1 MKIRFFPLLIGIYL
15 IFFLGIFSAYA
26 QEIPSIAILP
36 LSVRDEVDGYLGF
49 YLRDLIKDVLDDMEQ
64 IEVIDNILIDEM
76 LRESKISRNVVL
88 VQSMA
93 QVLGKRIGADYLLS
107 GSYRIRQLG
116 DRERLVVSMRLFDLN
131 QGAMI
136 DLKSTVFDFN
146 NPNEFRQLMIPEVLK
161 SFNIDLT
168 EPIKPF
174 IYDPQLIFPLYR
186 GVEKMDEALRTYGSA
201 QFPDKPLWKE
211 AFAQAQETVDAV
223 PEYLESYY
231 YLAYMYQKTGWLA
244 KEVETWMK
252 YVDLLEVTGKGK
264 NSIPRASRAYL
275 RLANSYISQKK
286 YDMAEKSINQALNM
300 NPGNAEAYFLLGKIS
315 YDQGKSAEAQ
325 EYWNKAYFLDPS
337 LKEAQYFAGEAG
349 KAAVYGKDAYES
361 YRTGYTFYAN
371 GDLKTAEGY
380 FRNAVQ
386 LNPNMKEAQYWLGRT
401 LYDLG
406 KLSDAEVT
414 WRKVIEIDPFDS
426 QAKRFLEKTIQEK
439 QYGRNALIQFRQ
451 GFDLYQEAKY
461 VEAIPYFE
469 RAVQESPRFQDAH
482 EYLARSYYLL
492 GQKDKYLKE
501 REKSLNLIEQ
511 PLDKAWQFYLVGYEL
526 FSWNEKEKAIDYLQ
540 KAVALNNRLSEAHLL
555 LGEIYGSMNQWKQ
568 AAYHYTQ
575 ASSVEEN
582 STEEDQSSVLWGA
595 SVSYIQLGEWDKALE
610 FLNELVKK
618 YPYADFIEEAE
629 SLRIEAMVKKGSY
642 RDARVSVQ
650 QFQLRFPSG
659 RFREKIQF
667 YYALSFYQEKQWK
680 EAAQALES
688 FYKNY
693 PQSQYRKETLEA
705 LGYSYRNLGQ
715 EEKARD
721 YFAQI
726 EGQENAF
733 LVADT
738 FYQEK
743 KWQQALSAFLKYLNT
758 TPQGQYIE
766 EAKLK
771 LASCYLETNQIEF
784 AEKLVD
790 EISGS
795 LNLKFQLDFLRL
807 TIKLAYKKGNWL
819 KVVEDIAQL
828 KKQTGTLDQ
837 EYLYLLAWSQVKLG
851 KESEARNLLEEAGL
865 NPDEVLSD
873 PENEKIS
880 NVINILQSGDYST
893 AISQLQKL
901 IDEGVSPEN
910 IAIIHFLLG
919 KALYLEGNLQEAS
932 QYLQKAVVAG
942 NKDYLEEAY
951 FYLGDIAYQ
960 DENWSEAVQW
970 YQRLNTQNNLDLLW
984 RLATSLQKSGK
995 EDQALDIYKKLQGDN
1010 AYSER
1015 AGIIVLESLFNQKKY
1030 QDFLQEATR
1039 YLKNYPNST
1048 QSEEIIYMTAWSA
1061 YYVGDITQALERISL
1076 YQDKYP
1082 QGRYFDELESLAI
1095 DLMIVQKNY
1104 QNVLPKLLNLENKLK
1119 GEKLEYTWY
1128 RIGSVYL
1135 KIEEYD
1141 RAAFYFEK
1149 LLGNKNG
1156 KYYTRGGYLMGVCLE
1171 YLDQPKAALKF
1182 YQQMV
1187 ESGLKDEWV
1196 DNSQKRISLL
1206 TEE

>member
-1 MKIRFFPLLIGIYL
+1 MKFRFFSWLLGMCL
-15 IFFLGIFSAYA
+15 VFSLGIFSVYA
-26 QEIPSIAILP
+26 QEAPTIAILP
-36 LSVRDEVDGYLGF
+36 LSMRDEVDGYLGY
-49 YLRDLIKDVLDDMEQ
+49 YLRDLIKDALDDMEQ
-64 IEVIDNILIDEM
+64 VEVIDNIMIDEI
-76 LRESKISRNVVL
+76 LRESKIPRDVVL

-93 QVLGKRIGADYLLS
+93 QVLGKRIGGDYLLS

-116 DRERLVVSMRLFDLN
+116 DKERLVVSMRLFDLN
-131 QGAMI
+131 QEVMI
-136 DLKSTVFDFN
+136 DLKSNVFDFN
-146 NPNEFRQLMIPEVLK
+146 NPDEFRQLIVSEVLK
-161 SFNIDLT
+161 SLNIDIAISV
-168 EPIKPF
+168 EPF
-174 IYDPQLIFPLYR
+174 LYEPQLIFPLYR
-186 GVEKMDEALRTYGSA
+186 AVEKMDEALRTYGSA

-211 AFAQAQETVDAV
+211 AFAEAQKTSDAV

-244 KEVETWMK
+244 KEVETWMV
-252 YVDLLEVTGKGK
+252 YVKLLEGSEKGK
-264 NSIPRASRAYL
+264 NSIQRASRAYL
-275 RLANSYISQKK
+275 RLANSYLSQKK
-286 YDMAEKSINQALNM
+286 YDMAEQSINQALQI
-300 NPGNAEAYFLLGKIS
+300 NPEIAEAYFLLGKIA
-315 YDQGKSAEAQ
+315 YDQGKSTQAQ
-325 EYWNKAYFLDPS
+325 EYWNKAYFLDPA

-361 YRTGYTFYAN
+361 YRTGYTYYAN

-380 FRNAVQ
+380 FRNAAQ
-386 LNPNMKEAQYWLGRT
+386 LNPNMKEAHYWLGRT

-461 VEAIPYFE
+461 AEAIPYFE

-511 PLDKAWQFYLVGYEL
+511 PVDKAWQYYLVGYEL
-526 FSWNEKEKAIDYLQ
+526 FSWNEKGKAIDYLQ
-540 KAVALNNRLSEAHLL
+540 KAVDLNSHLSEAHLL

-568 AAYHYTQ
+568 AAYHYAQ
-575 ASSVEEN
+575 ASSTTEN
-582 STEEDQSSVLWGA
+582 SIEEDQSSVLWGA

-629 SLRIEAMVKKGSY
+629 SLRIEAMVKMGHY
-642 RDARVSVQ
+642 RDARLSVQ

-659 RFREKIQF
+659 RFREKVQF
-667 YYALSFYQEKQWK
+667 YYAFSFYQEKQWK
-680 EAAQALES
+680 EATQALES
-688 FYKNY
+688 FHKNY

-705 LGYSYRNLGQ
+705 LGYCYRNLGQ
-715 EEKARD
+715 EEKARG
-721 YFAQI
+721 YFSQI
-726 EGQENAF
+726 EGQENTF

-738 FYQEK
+738 FYREK
-743 KWQQALSAFLKYLNT
+743 KWQQALSSFLKYLNT
-758 TPQGQYIE
+758 TPQGQYVE
-766 EAKLK
+766 EAKIK
-771 LASCYLETNQIEF
+771 LASCYLETNQIEL

-790 EISGS
+790 EIAGS

-807 TIKLAYKKGNWL
+807 TIKLSYKKGNWQ
-819 KVVEDIAQL
+819 KVVDGIDQL
-828 KKQTGTLDQ
+828 EKQTGNLDQ

-851 KESEARNLLEEAGL
+851 KESEAKNLLENAGL

-873 PENEKIS
+873 PEIEKIS
-880 NVINILQSGDYST
+880 NVIKILQSGDYSE
-893 AISQLQKL
+893 AISQLQGL
-901 IDEGVSPEN
+901 ITEGVRSEN
-910 IAIIHFLLG
+910 TDIVHFLFG
-919 KALYLEGNLQEAS
+919 KALYLKGNLQEAS
-932 QYLQKAVVAG
+932 QYLQKAVAAG

-960 DENWSEAVQW
+960 EENWSEAAQW
-970 YQRLNTQNNLDLLW
+970 YQKLNIQDNLDLLW

-995 EDQALDIYKKLQGDN
+995 ENQALDIYKKLQGDN

-1015 AGIIVLESLFNQKKY
+1015 AGIIIMESLFSQKKY
-1030 QDFLQEATR
+1030 QDFLQEANQ
-1039 YLKNYPNST
+1039 YLKNHPDST
-1048 QSEEIIYMTAWSA
+1048 QNEEIIYMTAWSA
-1061 YYVGDITQALERISL
+1061 YYLGDVTQALERISL

-1104 QNVLPKLLNLENKLK
+1104 QNVLPKLFNLENKLK

-1135 KIEEYD
+1135 KIEEYN

-1187 ESGLKDEWV
+1187 DSGLKDEWV